1 MDGTYELPWIAETAQ
16 RQLEAQTIV
25 GAFTSEISDKG
36 VRNCV
41 ERFLEEFVAIPGAY
55 KVHVAER
62 FKGDVPAEVVGILA
76 SVAEHVSDLQQNL
89 AEGHYSDD
97 TRGFG
102 LATAAAKMA
111 ATTADVRA
119 LNHILGI

>member
-25 GAFTSEISDKG
+25 GAFTSEIFDRG
-36 VRNCV
+36 VRSCV
-41 ERFLEEFVAIPGAY
+41 VRFLEEFSAIPGAY

-62 FKGDVPAEVVGILA
+62 FKGEVPAEVKGILA

-89 AEGHYSDD
+89 TEGQYSED
-97 TRGFG
+97 TSGFG

-111 ATTADVRA
+111 VTTAEVRA

>member
-1 MDGTYELPWIAETAQ
+1 MNGTYELPWIAKPAQ

-36 VRNCV
+36 VGSCV
-41 ERFLEEFVAIPGAY
+41 VRFLEEFIGIPDTY

-62 FKGDVPAEVVGILA
+62 FKDDVPAEVAGILA

-111 ATTADVRA
+111 VTTAEVRA
-119 LNHILGI
+119 LNHILGK